1 MTLTR
6 NPAVTV
12 TELEGEF
19 FLVEPDSGEIYY
31 LDTIASGLWRA
42 TESGCSLE
50 ELAALMIAAF
60 PETSAETIRAD
71 VERVVGEMVA
81 GRLLISAPETRQA
94 PSAEAGR

>member
-42 TESGCSLE
+42 AEQGSTLE
-50 ELAALMIAAF
+50 ELTALMIAAF
-60 PETSAETIRAD
+60 PETPWETIRAD
-71 VERVVGEMVA
+71 VERVVQEMVA
-81 GRLLISAPETRQA
+81 GSLLISAPGTRPA

>member
-19 FLVEPDSGEIYY
+19 FLVEPNSGEIYY

-42 TESGCSLE
+42 TEEGATRG
-50 ELAALMIAAF
+50 ELIELMAAAF
-60 PETSAETIRAD
+60 PEVPPETIRAD
-71 VERVVGEMVA
+71 VERVIGEMID
-81 GRLLISAPETRQA
+81 GSLLLNAPETLRT
-94 PSAEAGR
+94 SSSDTGR